1 MHKPFLRAVT
11 FLHHLYLNG
20 VNHLFISP
28 GSRSTP
34 LTIAASL
41 HPYLK
46 STVVL
51 DERSA
56 AFMALGAAKQSGRP
70 SVLICTSGTAAA
82 NYFPAIT
89 EARESGVP
97 LIVVTAD
104 RPPHLRNI
112 GSSQTIDQTK
122 LYGNQAVFFHD
133 TGETETHE
141 PDQRRLIYLAKQ
153 AVEKSVKL
161 GGAAHINMPF
171 RKPLEPNEADME
183 EAIRLFSESAAR
195 TFPPFGETSSE
206 IQLSD
211 DLVSL
216 INESERPLIVAG
228 PSNPFDALQKQL
240 HELLEKY
247 PAPLITEPGS
257 QLTRSN
263 SATICQRFEQFLRNS
278 DTREKLSPDLIIRF
292 GDQPFTRS
300 LLSAMEDWRDVPTVH
315 IASRTGDQ
323 DHAMSTDYIISCK
336 PGDSINLREIQP
348 RNFSGWNSRWEK
360 AEKSSE
366 SKLNQSLKSTEVLT
380 DGHVFHHLS
389 TQLSDEWNT
398 MLSNSFPPR
407 DMAMFGTPF
416 GNQIVNRGAAGI
428 DGITSTAIGAQIASN
443 RKTCAIL
450 GDLAFLH
457 DSNALLSLST
467 KPGQP
472 MIIVIVNNGGGTIF
486 RMLPIHKMMK
496 KNGRQDKFQELF
508 TTPQHAS
515 IEYLVKAHD
524 LDYRAISAVTELQSL
539 QINSIDHHTVIECVT
554 DADVSMKIRTELWG
568 G

>member
-1 MHKPFLRAVT
+1 MHKPFLRAAT
-11 FLHHLYLNG
+11 FLHHLYMNG

-41 HPYLK
+41 HPFLK

-89 EARESGVP
+89 EAKESGVP
-97 LIVVTAD
+97 LIVITAD

-122 LYGNQAVFFHD
+122 LYGDQAIFFHD
-133 TGETETHE
+133 TGETDNKE
-141 PDQRRLIYLAKQ
+141 PDHRQLTYLAKQ

-161 GGAAHINMPF
+161 GGAAHVNMPF

-183 EAIRLFSESAAR
+183 EAVRLFSEPATR
-195 TFPPFGETSSE
+195 TFPPFGETPYDV
-206 IQLSD
+206 QLSEE
-211 DLVSL
+211 LVSL
-216 INESERPLIVAG
+216 INRSERPLIIIG
-228 PSNPFDALQKQL
+228 PFNPFGKLQNQL
-240 HELLEKY
+240 NELREKFQ
-247 PAPLITEPGS
+247 APLIAEPGS
-257 QLTRSN
+257 QISDRN
-263 SATICQRFEQFLRNS
+263 EGKIYQRFEQFLRNI
-278 DTREKLSPDLIIRF
+278 DTRKELTPDLIIRF

-300 LLSAMEDWRDVPTVH
+300 ILSAMDEWRDIPVVH
-315 IASRTGDQ
+315 VASRAGDQ
-323 DHAMSTDYIISCK
+323 DHAMSTNFKISCK
-336 PGDSINLREIQP
+336 PGDTINLDSIEP
-348 RNFSGWNSRWEK
+348 RTFSDWNSLWKK
-360 AEKSSE
+360 AEESSE
-366 SKLNQSLKSTEVLT
+366 FELKQTLTTRKKLT
-380 DGHVFHHLS
+380 DGHIFHHLS

-407 DMAMFGTPF
+407 DMAMFGAPF

-457 DSNALLSLST
+457 DSNALMTLST
-467 KPGQP
+467 KQGQP
-472 MIIVIVNNGGGTIF
+472 MAIVVVNNGGGTIF
-486 RMLPIHKMMK
+486 RMLPIHEMMK
-496 KNGRQDKFQELF
+496 KSGRQDSFQEFF
-508 TTPQHAS
+508 TTPQIVS
-515 IEYLVKAHD
+515 IEYLAKAHNI
-524 LDYRAISAVTELQSL
+524 DYRVMSTVTELQSL
-539 QINSIDHHTVIECVT
+539 QLNSIDRHTVIECVT
-554 DADVSMKIRTELWG
+554 NADISMELRNELWG

>member
-1 MHKPFLRAVT
+1 MHKPFLRAAT
-11 FLHHLYLNG
+11 FLHRLYMNG

-41 HPYLK
+41 HPFLK

-89 EARESGVP
+89 EAKESGVP
-97 LIVVTAD
+97 LIVITAD

-122 LYGNQAVFFHD
+122 LYGDQAIFFHD
-133 TGETETHE
+133 TGETDNKE
-141 PDQRRLIYLAKQ
+141 PDHRQLTYLAKQ

-161 GGAAHINMPF
+161 GGAAHVNMPF

-183 EAIRLFSESAAR
+183 EAVRLFSEPATR
-195 TFPPFGETSSE
+195 TFPPFGETPYDV
-206 IQLSD
+206 QLSEE
-211 DLVSL
+211 LVSL
-216 INESERPLIVAG
+216 INRSERPLIIIG
-228 PSNPFDALQKQL
+228 PFNPFGKLQNQL
-240 HELLEKY
+240 NELREKFQ
-247 PAPLITEPGS
+247 APLIAEPGS
-257 QLTRSN
+257 QISDRN
-263 SATICQRFEQFLRNS
+263 EGKIYQRFEQFLRNI
-278 DTREKLSPDLIIRF
+278 DTRKELTPDLIIRF

-300 LLSAMEDWRDVPTVH
+300 ILSAMDEWRDIPVVH
-315 IASRTGDQ
+315 VASRAGDQ
-323 DHAMSTDYIISCK
+323 DHAMSTNFKISCK
-336 PGDSINLREIQP
+336 PGDTINLDSIEP
-348 RNFSGWNSRWEK
+348 RTFSDWNSLWKK
-360 AEKSSE
+360 AEESSE
-366 SKLNQSLKSTEVLT
+366 FELKQTLTTRKKLT
-380 DGHVFHHLS
+380 DGHIFHHLS

-407 DMAMFGTPF
+407 DMAMFGAPF

-457 DSNALLSLST
+457 DSNALMTLST
-467 KPGQP
+467 KQGQP
-472 MIIVIVNNGGGTIF
+472 MAIVVVNNGGGTIF
-486 RMLPIHKMMK
+486 RMLPIHEMMK
-496 KNGRQDKFQELF
+496 KSGRQDSFQEFF
-508 TTPQHAS
+508 TTPQIVS
-515 IEYLVKAHD
+515 IEYLAKAHNI
-524 LDYRAISAVTELQSL
+524 DYRVISTVTELQSL
-539 QINSIDHHTVIECVT
+539 QLNSIDRHTVIECVT
-554 DADVSMKIRTELWG
+554 NADISMELRNELWG

>member
-11 FLHHLYLNG
+11 FLHRLYLNG

-41 HPYLK
+41 HPHLK

-89 EARESGVP
+89 EAKESGVP
-97 LIVVTAD
+97 LIVITAD

-122 LYGNQAVFFHD
+122 LYGDQAIFFHD
-133 TGETETHE
+133 TGETDSDE
-141 PDQRRLIYLAKQ
+141 PAQQRLIYLAKQ
-153 AVEKSVKL
+153 AVEKSVRF

-171 RKPLEPNEADME
+171 RKPLEPSEFDME
-183 EAIRLFSESAAR
+183 QAVSLFSGQTVR

-211 DLVSL
+211 DLISL
-216 INESERPLIVAG
+216 MNQSERPLIIAG
-228 PSNPFDALQKQL
+228 PSNPFAALQNQIHSLSIKFRT
-240 HELLEKY
+240 
-247 PAPLITEPGS
+247 PLIAEPGS
-257 QLTRSN
+257 QLTGSSP
-263 SATICQRFEQFLRNS
+263 SATYLRYEQFLRS
-278 DTREKLSPDLIIRF
+278 SETRKQLKPDLIIRF

-300 LLSAMEDWRDVPTVH
+300 LLSALEEWRDVPVVH
-315 IASRTGDQ
+315 ITSRAGDQ
-323 DHAMSTDYIISCK
+323 DQAMSTDYKIFCK
-336 PGDSINLREIQP
+336 QGDSINLGTVQN
-348 RNFSGWNSRWEK
+348 RNFSEWHDLWEK
-360 AEKSSE
+360 AEQSSE
-366 SKLNQSLKSTEVLT
+366 LKLNQSLENADMFT

-389 TQLSDEWNT
+389 SQLTNEWNI

-416 GNQIVNRGAAGI
+416 GNQFVNRGAAGI
-428 DGITSTAIGAQIASN
+428 DGITSTGIGVQIASN

-457 DSNALLSLST
+457 DSNALLSLSE
-467 KPGQP
+467 KLDQP
-472 MIIVIVNNGGGTIF
+472 IVIVVINNGGGTIF
-486 RMLPIHKMMK
+486 RMLPIYKMLE
-496 KNGRQDKFQELF
+496 NSGRDKSFDTFF
-508 TTPQHAS
+508 TTPQDAS
-515 IEYLVKAHD
+515 AEFLAKAHG
-524 LDYRAISAVTELQSL
+524 LDYRAISTVAELQSL
-539 QINSIDHHTVIECVT
+539 QINSIHHHTLIEFVT
-554 DADVSMKIRTELWG
+554 DADVSMKLRTELWG

>member
-1 MHKPFLRAVT
+1 MHKPFLRAAT

-41 HPYLK
+41 HPFLK

-56 AFMALGAAKQSGRP
+56 AFMALGASKQSGRP
-70 SVLICTSGTAAA
+70 SVLICTSGTAAS

-89 EARESGVP
+89 EAKESGVP
-97 LIVVTAD
+97 LILITAD
-104 RPPHLRNI
+104 RPPPLRNI
-112 GSSQTIDQTK
+112 GSSQTIDQIK
-122 LYGNQAVFFHD
+122 LYGDQAVFFHD
-133 TGETETHE
+133 TGETGIDE
-141 PDQRRLIYLAKQ
+141 PDRRRLTYLAKQ
-153 AVEKSVKL
+153 AVQKSVES

-171 RKPLEPNEADME
+171 RKPLEPDEADME
-183 EAIRLFSESAAR
+183 WALRLFSEAAMR
-195 TFPPFGETSSE
+195 KFPPFGWTSSE
-206 IQLSD
+206 IRLSEE
-211 DLVSL
+211 LVSL
-216 INESERPLIVAG
+216 ISHSERPLLIAG
-228 PSNPFDALQKQL
+228 PSNPFGSLQGQLEDL
-240 HELLEKY
+240 HEKF
-247 PAPLITEPGS
+247 PAPVLAEPGS
-257 QLTRSN
+257 QLTGSKPV
-263 SATICQRFEQFLRNS
+263 TYCQRFEQFLRNS
-278 DTREKLSPDLIIRF
+278 DTRKQLSPDLIIRF

-300 LLSAMEDWRDVPTVH
+300 LLSALEDWRDVPTVH

-323 DHAMSTDYIISCK
+323 DHAMSTDYKISCK
-336 PGDSINLREIQP
+336 PGDSINLANIESRT
-348 RNFSGWNSRWEK
+348 FSDWHSRWDK
-360 AEKSSE
+360 AEKSSGL
-366 SKLNQSLKSTEVLT
+366 KLSQSLKSTENLT

-389 TQLSDEWNT
+389 SQLTNDWNT
-398 MLSNSFPPR
+398 MISNSFPPR
-407 DMAMFGTPF
+407 DMALFGSSF

-467 KPGQP
+467 KLDEP
-472 MIIVIVNNGGGTIF
+472 MVIVVINNGGGTIF
-486 RMLPIHKMMK
+486 RMLPIHKMMQK
-496 KNGRQDKFQELF
+496 TGKIESFDEFF

-515 IEYLVKAHD
+515 IEYLAKAHD
-524 LDYRAISAVTELQSL
+524 LEYRSIHSLAGLESL
-539 QINSIDHHTVIECVT
+539 QLDLLTDHTVIECVT
-554 DADVSMKIRTELWG
+554 DADASMKQRTELWG

>member
-11 FLHHLYLNG
+11 LLHHLYING

-46 STVVL
+46 SKVVL

-89 EARESGVP
+89 EAKESGVP
-97 LIVVTAD
+97 LIVITAD

-122 LYGNQAVFFHD
+122 LYGDQAIFFHD
-133 TGETETHE
+133 TGETDNNE
-141 PDQRRLIYLAKQ
+141 PDQQRLIYLAKQ
-153 AVEKSVKL
+153 AVQKSVET

-171 RKPLEPNEADME
+171 RKPLEPDEADME
-183 EAIRLFSESAAR
+183 QAIKFFSEPVVR
-195 TFPPFGETSSE
+195 KFPPFGETSSD
-206 IQLSD
+206 IQLSEE
-211 DLVSL
+211 LVSL
-216 INESERPLIVAG
+216 INRSKRPLMIAG
-228 PSNPFDALQKQL
+228 LSNPFEALQVQLEEL
-240 HELLEKY
+240 HEKF
-247 PAPLITEPGS
+247 PAPVLAEPGS
-257 QLTRSN
+257 QLNDGS
-263 SATICQRFEQFLRNS
+263 SVAIYQRFEQFLRNS
-278 DTREKLSPDLIIRF
+278 DTRKHLSPDLIIRF

-300 LLSAMEDWRDVPTVH
+300 VLSAMEEWRDAPVVH

-323 DHAMSTDYIISCK
+323 DHAMATNYKIFCK
-336 PGDSINLREIQP
+336 PGDRINLNGIQS
-348 RNFSGWNSRWEK
+348 RTFSDWNSRWDK
-360 AEKSSE
+360 AEKSSGL
-366 SKLNQSLKSTEVLT
+366 KLTQSLKSTENLT
-380 DGHVFHHLS
+380 DGHVFHHLG
-389 TQLSDEWNT
+389 TQLTDEWNT

-407 DMAMFGTPF
+407 DMAMFGAPF

-443 RKTCAIL
+443 RKSCVIL

-457 DSNALLSLST
+457 DSNALLSLAETS
-467 KPGQP
+467 GQP
-472 MIIVIVNNGGGTIF
+472 TVIVVINNGGGTIF
-486 RMLPIHKMMK
+486 RMLPVYKMME
-496 KNGRQDKFQELF
+496 KNGRQDNFQEF
-508 TTPQHAS
+508 FATPQHAS
-515 IEYLVKAHD
+515 FEYLAKAHHI
-524 LDYRAISAVTELQSL
+524 DYRAISTVAELQSL
-539 QINSIDHHTVIECVT
+539 QLNSIERHTVIECVT
-554 DADVSMKIRTELWG
+554 NADISMKLRNELWG

>member
-11 FLHHLYLNG
+11 FLHHLYLNR
-20 VNHLFISP
+20 VSHLFISP
-28 GSRSTP
+28 GSRSTH

-41 HPYLK
+41 HPFLK

-56 AFMALGAAKQSGRP
+56 AFMALGASKQTGRP

-82 NYFPAIT
+82 NYFPAIV
-89 EARESGVP
+89 EAKESGVP
-97 LIVVTAD
+97 LIVITAD

-122 LYGNQAVFFHD
+122 MYGNQVIFFHD
-133 TGETETHE
+133 TGETGNEE

-153 AVEKSVKL
+153 AIEKSVEP

-171 RKPLEPNEADME
+171 RKPLEPNEADTE
-183 EAIRLFSESAAR
+183 SAIRFFSEAARR
-195 TFPPFGETSSE
+195 TFPPFGDTSSE

-211 DLVSL
+211 ELTSL
-216 INESERPLIVAG
+216 INQSERPLMIAG
-228 PSNPFDALQKQL
+228 PSNPFGSLQSQLNEL
-240 HELLEKY
+240 HEKF
-247 PAPLITEPGS
+247 PAPVLAEPGS
-257 QLTRSN
+257 QLTDSN
-263 SATICQRFEQFLRNS
+263 PATFYQRFEQFLRNS
-278 DTREKLSPDLIIRF
+278 DTRKQLSPDLVIRF

-300 LLSAMEDWRDVPTVH
+300 LLSALEEWRDAPTVH

-323 DHAMSTDYIISCK
+323 DHAMSTDYKVSCK
-336 PGDSINLREIQP
+336 PGDTINLNNIEART
-348 RNFSGWNSRWEK
+348 FSDWHSLWEK
-360 AEKSSE
+360 AEKSSGL
-366 SKLNQSLKSTEVLT
+366 KLNQSLKSTTEFT
-380 DGHVFHHLS
+380 DGHVFHLLS
-389 TQLSDEWNT
+389 SQLTDDWNV
-398 MLSNSFPPR
+398 MISNSFPPR
-407 DMAMFGTPF
+407 DMAMFGAPF

-457 DSNALLSLST
+457 DSNALLSLS
-467 KPGQP
+467 KKSEHPF
-472 MIIVIVNNGGGTIF
+472 VIVVINNGGGTIF
-486 RMLPIHKMMK
+486 QMLPIHKMMEK
-496 KNGRQDKFQELF
+496 TGREDSFDEFF

-515 IEYLVKAHD
+515 IEYLAKAHD
-524 LDYRAISAVTELQSL
+524 LEYRSVHSLADLESL
-539 QINSIDHHTVIECVT
+539 QIDSLTDHTIIECVT
-554 DADVSMKIRTELWG
+554 DADASMKLRTELWG